1 MEKRWCAVYTRARH
15 EKRTWQRLQERGVE
29 SFLPLLKV
37 LSRWKD
43 RKKMVQ
49 KPLFPGY
56 LFVRITENQIL
67 QVLIIKG
74 VVRILGPD
82 LKQPSVVPRSEI
94 QAIRTLTENGSKVDP
109 YPYLK
114 VGRLVRVKYGPLK
127 GLEGLLVRRRKRHRL
142 VVSVGVLRRAV
153 ATEISAADV
162 EPV

>member
-1 MEKRWCAVYTRARH
+1 MDKRWYALYTRARH
-15 EKRTWQRLQERGVE
+15 EKQVDRRLEERGLE

-49 KPLFPGY
+49 MPLFPGY
-56 LFVRITENQIL
+56 LFVRIAENQIL
-67 QVLIIKG
+67 QVLGVRG

-82 LKQPSVVPRSEI
+82 LRKPSEVPESQI
-94 QAIRTLTENGSKVDP
+94 QAIRTLTENGAKVDP

-127 GLEGLLVRRRKRHRL
+127 GLEGLLVKKQKRQKL
-142 VVSVGVLRRAV
+142 VISVDVLGRSV

-162 EPV
+162 EPI

>member
-1 MEKRWCAVYTRARH
+1 MEKRWCALYTRARH
-15 EKRTWQRLQERGVE
+15 EKRVDQRLQERGVE
-29 SFLPLLKV
+29 SFLPLLEV

-56 LFVRITENQIL
+56 LFARIAKNQIL
-67 QVLIIKG
+67 QVLDVRG

-82 LKQPSVVPRSEI
+82 LERPSAVPENEI
-94 QAIRTLTENGSKVDP
+94 QAIRTLTENATKVDP

-114 VGRLVRVKYGPLK
+114 VGRLVRVKHGPLK
-127 GLEGLLVRRRKRHRL
+127 GLEGLLVKKQKKQRL
-142 VVSVGVLRRAV
+142 VISVSVLGRSV

-162 EPV
+162 ESA

>member
-1 MEKRWCAVYTRARH
+1 MPKRWCALYTRARH
-15 EKRTWQRLQERGVE
+15 EKQVDQRLQQCGVE
-29 SFLPLLKV
+29 CFLPLLKV

-56 LFVRITENQIL
+56 LFVRIAQDQIL
-67 QVLIIKG
+67 QVLGMKG
-74 VVRILGPD
+74 VVRILGPE
-82 LKQPSVVPRSEI
+82 LKRPSEVPESEI

-127 GLEGLLVRRRKRHRL
+127 GLEGLLVKKRARHRL
-142 VVSVGVLRRAV
+142 VISVGVLRRSV
-153 ATEISAADV
+153 ATEICAGDV
-162 EPV
+162 EPL